1 MFSPD
6 RTLPPLTRRAGIAA
20 LLLASV
26 SAGYP
31 ALAAAPGGTKFQ
43 RVPTQYIAA
52 LGDPGSNS
60 GGGAQ
65 TWGLWLLDPGPRGVG
80 LNSYGR
86 LKDAGGVAP
95 AGWKFDATDWWL
107 EEHGLIMEAPD
118 FPLAPRKYVV
128 TGDRDVTAVL
138 TIHPPDKNG
147 DMRWELDKGAS
158 LYDVTHLGCRA
169 ARYRPAAGD
178 ASCSP
183 TNVQRTGFPVTP
195 GAAMPV
201 VRGCKQQD
209 YSVLIVIGVGVE
221 G

>member
-1 MFSPD
+1 MISPY
-6 RTLPPLTRRAGIAA
+6 RMPLTRRAGIATIV
-20 LLLASV
+20 LASV
-26 SAGYP
+26 GTGFRP
-31 ALAAAPGGTKFQ
+31 ALAAAPGGAKFQ

-52 LGDPGSNS
+52 LGDNSANS
-60 GGGAQ
+60 GTGAQ
-65 TWGLWLLDPGPRGVG
+65 TWGLWPLDPGPRGVA
-80 LNSYGR
+80 LNNFGR

-118 FPLAPRKYVV
+118 FPLAARKYVV
-128 TGDRDVTAVL
+128 TGDREVTAVL

-158 LYDVTHLGCRA
+158 MHDVTHLGCRA
-169 ARYRPAAGD
+169 ARSRPAAGD
-178 ASCSP
+178 GSCSP
-183 TNVQRTGFPVTP
+183 THVQKTGFPVTP

-201 VRGCKQQD
+201 VKGCRQQD
-209 YSVLIVIGVGVE
+209 YSVLIVVGVGVT